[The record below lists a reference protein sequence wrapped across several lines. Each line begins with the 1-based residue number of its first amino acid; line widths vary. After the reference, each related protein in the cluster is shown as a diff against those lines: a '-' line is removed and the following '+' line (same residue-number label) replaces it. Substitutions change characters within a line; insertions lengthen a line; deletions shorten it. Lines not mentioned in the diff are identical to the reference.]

1 MASCTCAQRSAQVI
15 MSIDASCITVTCL
28 SRLQRMSMADI
39 KQHPW
44 FQHHL
49 PEGALAMND
58 WYLTKQPN
66 AEQVRASHLSG
77 CILEQ

>member
-1 MASCTCAQRSAQVI
+1 
-15 MSIDASCITVTCL
+15 
-28 SRLQRMSMADI
+28 MADI

-66 AEQVRASHLSG
+66 AEQVRIPPKWLHPRGVSCSAEWCCPWSSELQISVAPL
-77 CILEQ
+77 CTWLLPVQQ

>member
-1 MASCTCAQRSAQVI
+1 MPTASNLQRVR
-15 MSIDASCITVTCL
+15 CIAKYHVFLCH
-28 SRLQRMSMADI
+28 LQRMSMADI

-66 AEQVRASHLSG
+66 AEQVCSSHLSG

>member
-1 MASCTCAQRSAQVI
+1 
-15 MSIDASCITVTCL
+15 MSI
-28 SRLQRMSMADI
+28 ADI
-39 KQHPW
+39 KQHPM

-66 AEQVRASHLSG
+66 AEQVRAPHLSG
-77 CILEQ
+77 CMLEQ